1 MTKTT
6 YFALRKE
13 EKINSAEISRK
24 IFFKNKANFE
34 FNAARWAK
42 NLTQF
47 FKKRQV
53 KFAPVILDTLL
64 ISLFCLLTN
73 TAFAAVVFGKII
85 DDKNEPLA
93 FVTVYVKNT
102 TIGTTANASGDYT
115 LDLPEG
121 EYDLAFQYVGYKT
134 RLEHVV
140 LSAKKTLRLDITLQ
154 TEELLLKEVTI
165 KADAED
171 PAYRIIRNAIK
182 QRKSRLKAI
191 QNAEC
196 DVYMKGNQKIKN
208 APEKIMGR
216 ELGDLG
222 GGLDSTRSGIV
233 YLSESVSKLYF
244 EQPDHFKEIMISS
257 KVAGNDNGFSFNQA
271 QAVNFNFYQNELEF
285 QKKLISPIAD
295 DALLYYKYELINS
308 FRDKDNRL
316 ISKIKV
322 KPRNEFGPIFGGFI
336 YIVEDEWAIY
346 STDLYVTKDATG
358 LEVLDTL
365 HIKQTHLLLGD
376 SAHKAEKTATN
387 WLLFQQII
395 WFNINVL
402 KIETNG
408 VFTGVFSNY
417 KINQTL
423 PKGFFTPELLK
434 VEKQANEKT
443 TAYWD
448 SIRPIP
454 LTIEETLDYSRKD
467 SLKTIRNSKHYLDSM
482 DMRRNKFT
490 ALNLLLGYT
499 YRNTYLKRALTFE
512 SPLNAIEFNTVQG
525 WRAGLAL
532 RFRQGYDEYRIRWWE
547 TRLAADIGFSEL
559 KPRLTLGATYHFNRT
574 NNSEI
579 NLVGGE
585 KLQQYNGE
593 NPISEAINSVYSL
606 TEGINYMK
614 VYEKRFLKAA
624 YEQELWNGGF
634 MTLESEWAN
643 RKAIKNNINE
653 LQKNGK
659 TVAAQPNLPD
669 IENRDASFGESNRL
683 AWTATLRLKF
693 DQSFI
698 MYPERKIIVDDGKY
712 PTIFLRYSGGFADA
726 DYHQIALKTSYNIV
740 TGVVGESQFNVEGG
754 YFLKSPTY
762 FYDYQHFNG
771 NQTIVGNPNNY
782 LSSFLQLPYYK
793 YSVGS
798 NWYAHAHYEHNFGT
812 FLFNKIPLLKKL
824 QFTTH
829 IGANALY
836 TPAMPQPYYGFNAG
850 VGNIG
855 WGLVRLL
862 RLDYTMSRNTDGS
875 LQPGFMIGVS
885 L

>member
-1 MTKTT
+1 MTTKTT
-6 YFALRKE
+6 HLTLIFFFFLCL
-13 EKINSAEISRK
+13 NSAFSAIIS
-24 IFFKNKANFE
+24 
-34 FNAARWAK
+34 
-42 NLTQF
+42 
-47 FKKRQV
+47 
-53 KFAPVILDTLL
+53 
-64 ISLFCLLTN
+64 
-73 TAFAAVVFGKII
+73 GKIT
-85 DDKNEPLA
+85 DEKHEPLA

-102 TIGTTANASGDYT
+102 TLGTTSNASGDYA

-134 RLEHVV
+134 KVEHVV
-140 LSAKKTLRLDITLQ
+140 LTAKKTLHLDVVLQ
-154 TEELLLKEVTI
+154 TEELLLNEVTI
-165 KADAED
+165 KANAED

-182 QRKSRLKAI
+182 QRKTRLKAV
-191 QNAEC
+191 QNSEC
-196 DVYMKGNQKIKN
+196 DVYIKGNQKIKN
-208 APEKIMGR
+208 APDKIMGR

-244 EQPDHFKEIMISS
+244 EQPDRFKEIMISS

-271 QAVNFNFYQNELEF
+271 QAMNFNFYQNELDF
-285 QKKLISPIAD
+285 QKKLVSPIAD

-308 FRDKDNRL
+308 FRDKDDRL

-322 KPRNEFGPIFGGFI
+322 KPRNEFGPVFGGFI
-336 YIVEDEWAIY
+336 YIVEGEWAIY

-365 HIKQTHLLLGD
+365 HIQQTHLLLGKND
-376 SAHKAEKTATN
+376 SKTADKTDQTATN
-387 WLLFQQII
+387 WLLFQQVI

-402 KIETNG
+402 KIQTNG

-417 KINQTL
+417 KINQTFA
-423 PKGFFTPELLK
+423 KDFFTPEILK

-443 TAYWD
+443 AAYWD

-454 LTIEETLDYSRKD
+454 LTLEEQLDYSRKD
-467 SLKTIRNSKHYLDSM
+467 SLKTIRTSKHYLDSM
-482 DMRRNKFT
+482 DARRNKFT
-490 ALNLLLGYT
+490 AINLLLGYT
-499 YRNTYLKRALTFE
+499 YRNTFLKRSFTLE
-512 SPLNAIEFNTVQG
+512 SPLNAVEFNTVQG
-525 WRAGLAL
+525 WRAGLAV
-532 RFRQGYDEYRIRWWE
+532 RFRQGYDAYRIRWWE
-547 TRLAADIGFSEL
+547 TRLAADIGFAEL

-579 NLVGGE
+579 NLTGGD

-593 NPISEAINSVYSL
+593 NPISEAMNSIYTLSEA
-606 TEGINYMK
+606 TNYMK
-614 VYEKRFLKAA
+614 TYEKRFVKAA

-634 MTLESEWAN
+634 LSVESEWAN

-659 TVAAQPNLPD
+659 TVAVQANLP
-669 IENRDASFGESNRL
+669 ETTALDAAFGESNRL
-683 AWTATLRLKF
+683 AWAATLRLKF

-712 PTIFLRYSGGFADA
+712 PTIFVRYSGGFADA
-726 DYHQIALKTSYNIV
+726 DYHQIALKTTYNV
-740 TGVVGESQFNVEGG
+740 TTGVVGESQFNIEGG
-754 YFLKSPTY
+754 YFLKSPVY

-782 LSSFLQLPYYK
+782 LTSFLQLPYYK
-793 YSVGS
+793 YSVGN

-836 TPAMPQPYYGFNAG
+836 TPAMSQPYYGFNAG

-862 RLDYTMSRNTDGS
+862 RFDYTMSRNTDGGF
-875 LQPGFMIGVS
+875 QPGFMIGIG